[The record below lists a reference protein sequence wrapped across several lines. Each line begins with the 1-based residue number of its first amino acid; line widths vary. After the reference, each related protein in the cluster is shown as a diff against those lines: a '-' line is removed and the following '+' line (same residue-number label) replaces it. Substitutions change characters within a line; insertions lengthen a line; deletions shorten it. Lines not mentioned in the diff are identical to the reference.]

1 MSDQKRDPEL
11 HAITTLLAT
20 LEPLDATA
28 RVNVIQY
35 VFRRLGIDIAGP
47 PLAAVE
53 FIPSKL
59 SPRESTRLPQMDV
72 RSFRQQKNPKSANE
86 MVAVLAYYLAH
97 LASSEERRDY
107 ITREDVTKYFHQAQF
122 PLPSSP
128 NMTLVN
134 AKNAGYLDA
143 TKEWGQYR
151 LNPVGYNLVAHKLP
165 KSGKGAQK
173 KVGGSGRKPSKRGAR
188 SR

>member
-1 MSDQKRDPEL
+1 
-11 HAITTLLAT
+11 LLAI
-20 LEPLDATA
+20 LEPLDPAA
-28 RVNVIQY
+28 RANVIQY
-35 VFRRLGIDIAGP
+35 VFRRLGIDISASTVT
-47 PLAAVE
+47 AVD
-53 FIPSKL
+53 L
-59 SPRESTRLPQMDV
+59 SPIQVASREHSLSPQVDV

-97 LASSEERRDY
+97 LAPSDERRDY
-107 ITREDVTKYFHQAQF
+107 LTREDITKYFHQAQF

-165 KSGKGAQK
+165 KSTTGPEK
-173 KVGGSGRKPSKRGAR
+173 KVIGSGRKKPSKRGTR